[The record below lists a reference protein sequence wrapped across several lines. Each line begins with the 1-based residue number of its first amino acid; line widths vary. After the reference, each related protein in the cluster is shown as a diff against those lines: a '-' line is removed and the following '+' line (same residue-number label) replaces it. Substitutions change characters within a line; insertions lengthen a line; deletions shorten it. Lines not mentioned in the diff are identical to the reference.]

1 MFVVF
6 DNFDGI
12 AIACMRN
19 RVDAEAIVK
28 ANPSIDC
35 RISFYPNLVDDEWLG
50 WDIEN
55 PFM

>member
-12 AIACMRN
+12 AIACMHN

-55 PFM
+55 PFV